1 MEVSMKLPS
10 IQQVLQE
17 SNRTLQRFPFVI
29 ACAVVGTMSALA
41 LADYDTPP
49 ASSVL
54 FNILAA
60 ALIGIPFLLAIALFA
75 ESGKWSR
82 LRNLGAQSLGVII
95 LAAYGSSIPSALI
108 GAPLF
113 HLFRLQM
120 LANAALF
127 LVTVAPYIGS
137 FTPTGFWH
145 FNKTLFLRLL
155 IATLFSQVLY
165 IGLAVALAA
174 LQNLFGLDVPGRRY
188 FQLWIVVTGVF
199 GIWFFLSGVPDDV
212 ESLEAS
218 TDYPGSIKV
227 FAQYIL
233 LPVVFVYFVILYAYL
248 GKILIEWN
256 WPRGWVSG
264 LILGFSSTGL
274 ATLLLLYPVRERAE
288 NVWIRFAWRW
298 FFIVLIPLIV
308 VLFLAILRRV
318 SDYGITE
325 PRYIAI
331 VYGIW
336 LVAMIAYFTLGKTKN
351 IRVISGSLCVV
362 ALLISFGPWGAFQVS
377 QKSQIAR
384 LKGLLVRDSILVNDT
399 VQKAPESVS
408 AEDRSQISAVI
419 GYLHK
424 VHGYDGIQ
432 PWFRESLMQDSLGT
446 GSTYKDPIF
455 VTQMMGIVYDPY
467 WQGTGGN
474 AVSLRADQ
482 SRALSIDGYQHL
494 LPTRSVF
501 SGSAGKVYP
510 ADGISYRIGTGLDT
524 VTFYLTRD
532 DGATD
537 SLQISLRPL
546 VDKLVNSH
554 TNISEIPPE
563 EMSVTGTLSSFKVKI
578 GLQRIQLRRIDG
590 EMKPI
595 SYEAE
600 ILYSIGDR
608 GE

>member
-1 MEVSMKLPS
+1 MRLPS

-17 SNRTLQRFPFVI
+17 SNRTLHRFPFVI
-29 ACAVVGTMSALA
+29 TCAVVGTLSALA

-75 ESGKWSR
+75 ETRKWPR
-82 LRNLGAQSLGVII
+82 LRNLGAQSFGAIL
-95 LAAYGSSIPSALI
+95 LAAYALSIPSALI

-120 LANAALF
+120 LAIAALF
-127 LVTVAPYIGS
+127 LMTVAPYIGR
-137 FTPTGFWH
+137 FTPAGFWH
-145 FNKTLFLRLL
+145 FNKALFFRVL
-155 IATLFSQVLY
+155 IAALFSQVLY
-165 IGLAVALAA
+165 AGLAIALAA
-174 LQNLFGLDVPGRRY
+174 LQNLFGLEVPGRRY
-188 FQLWIVVTGVF
+188 FQLWILVTGVF
-199 GIWFFLSGVPDDV
+199 GIWFFLSGVPDDI
-212 ESLEAS
+212 ESLETS

-233 LPVVFVYFVILYAYL
+233 LPVVSVYFVILYAYL

-274 ATLLLLYPVRERAE
+274 ATLLLLYPVRERSE

-331 VYGIW
+331 VFGIW
-336 LVAMIAYFTLGKTKN
+336 LVAMIAYFTFGKTKN

-362 ALLISFGPWGAFQVS
+362 ALVISFGPWGAFQVS

-384 LKGLLVRDSILVNDT
+384 LRTLLVRDSILVNEI

-408 AEDRSQISAVI
+408 AEDRSQISSVI
-419 GYLHK
+419 GYLHQI
-424 VHGYDGIQ
+424 HGYDGIQ
-432 PWFRESLMQDSLGT
+432 PWFHESLKQDSLGA
-446 GSTYKDPIF
+446 GSTYKDPVF
-455 VTQMMGIVYDPY
+455 VTQMMGIVYNPF
-467 WQGTGGN
+467 WQGAGGD
-474 AVSLRADQ
+474 AVSLSADR
-482 SRALSIDGYQHL
+482 SGALSIDGYQHL
-494 LPTRSVF
+494 LRTRSVF

-510 ADGISYRIGTGLDT
+510 AGGISYRIGAGLDT
-524 VTFYLTRD
+524 VTFYLKLD
-532 DGATD
+532 EGVTD

-554 TNISEIPPE
+554 ANMNEIPPD
-563 EMSVTGTLSSFKVKI
+563 EMSESGASSSFKVKI
-578 GLQRIQLRRIDG
+578 GLQRIQLRRVDDQ
-590 EMKPI
+590 MKPV

-600 ILYSIGDR
+600 IMYST
-608 GE
+608 GEK